1 MLRQFS
7 WLKKSRERLCWY
19 YLEISEEISPPGV
32 EAGVILY
39 DGLHLRAEAQCR
51 SRGLESVSGDDLNPP
66 ERSSLRVKLV
76 VEHVSADQLL
86 VQGQDGKLHGL
97 ECLLS
102 TGQSPDPGGELGVLV
117 LQLLQSDLNY
127 AQVQGGPGVDG
138 EGQGDVHVVM
148 VVPAGTVRLQASQ
161 CSRGGGG
168 HGETSG
174 EAILGLGLG
183 LHVVN
188 TRLTDLTGYLSISSS
203 VLGGLS
209 RATGRLYWT
218 ALGCTG
224 LYWLCCTL
232 KHPAIYNEAR
242 QGQANIKIWNLSHPA
257 GAEIS

>member
-1 MLRQFS
+1 MQHVL
-7 WLKKSRERLCWY
+7 
-19 YLEISEEISPPGV
+19 
-32 EAGVILY
+32 AG
-39 DGLHLRAEAQCR
+39 E
-51 SRGLESVSGDDLNPP
+51 
-66 ERSSLRVKLV
+66 
-76 VEHVSADQLL
+76 LL
-86 VQGQDGKLHGL
+86 VQGQHWQLHRL
-97 ECLLS
+97 ECFPARL
-102 TGQSPDPGGELGVLV
+102 SPDPGGELGVLV

-224 LYWLCCTL
+224 CTGRAV
-232 KHPAIYNEAR
+232 H
-242 QGQANIKIWNLSHPA
+242 
-257 GAEIS
+257 